1 MNPNPFLQYRH
12 ALGLGDLV
20 ACTLHSKYLNPVTT
34 FITGKD
40 GMCMACDSRRQALNM
55 LFPIP
60 IWKLFYNSKEEQEKS
75 IQKYIV
81 YEDVPEEKAPEE
93 IINHHKQNE
102 IQKPIIK
109 EFIQEPT
116 IEKIKN
122 VPNNEEIEDYR
133 FLNSSDVHLD
143 NYIIRTT
150 IYRKI

>member
-12 ALGLGDLV
+12 ALGLGDLI
-20 ACTLHSKYLNPVTT
+20 ACTLHSKYLNPITT

-40 GMCMACDSRRQALNM
+40 GMCVTCDARRQALNI

-60 IWKLFYNSKEEQEKS
+60 IWKLFFDSKEEQEKS

-81 YEDVPEEKAPEE
+81 YEDDPEEKSPEKV
-93 IINHHKQNE
+93 IHNDNQNE
-102 IQKPIIK
+102 VQRQIIK
-109 EFIQEPT
+109 EFIEEPI

-122 VPNNEEIEDYR
+122 VPDNEEIENYR